1 MLVSSYFKYFC
12 INMTVL
18 YNFKNTYTA
27 VVKAAKS
34 AFTLVSAKPPSM
46 NLFHVTVS
54 FSAMADSKPSSHRQ
68 AGDYFVNKVK

>member
-1 MLVSSYFKYFC
+1 MQQKVTQGMLASSYFKYFC

-46 NLFHVTVS
+46 SLFHIAVS
-54 FSAMADSKPSSHRQ
+54 LW
-68 AGDYFVNKVK
+68 